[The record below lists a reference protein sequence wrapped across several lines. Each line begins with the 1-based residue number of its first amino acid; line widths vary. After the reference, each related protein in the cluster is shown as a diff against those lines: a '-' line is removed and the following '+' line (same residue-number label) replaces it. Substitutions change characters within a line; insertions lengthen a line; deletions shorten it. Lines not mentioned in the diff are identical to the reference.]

1 MITLTDEREKITW
14 YEKVSNIVQYPFIM
28 RALGS
33 LEIEKN
39 FLSLIEAVLAN
50 LKQKSCLMEKLPSG
64 VRNQIELLANT
75 VSVYVVPEDWPR
87 ERSVKVRSARKRSCY
102 HLEITN
108 VYKLPMRINR
118 TGNKF
123 QEKLPRK

>member
-1 MITLTDEREKITW
+1 MAKLC
-14 YEKVSNIVQYPFIM
+14 F
-28 RALGS
+28 
-33 LEIEKN
+33 
-39 FLSLIEAVLAN
+39 
-50 LKQKSCLMEKLPSG
+50 MEKLPFEVG
-64 VRNQIELLANT
+64 HQIELLAT
-75 VSVYVVPEDWPR
+75 TMSACVVPEDWHR
-87 ERSVKVRSARKRSCY
+87 EAGVRIRSGKKINH

>member
-14 YEKVSNIVQYPFIM
+14 YEKVLNIVQYPFIM

-39 FLSLIEAVLAN
+39 FLSLIEAVFPN
-50 LKQKSCLMEKLPSG
+50 LKQKSCLMEKLPFG

-75 VSVYVVPEDWPR
+75 MSAYVVPEDWPR
-87 ERSVKVRSARKRSCY
+87 ETSVRIRSVRKRSY